1 MAGPV
6 QVDLKSGGLKLWTDG
21 DVANKLNGLALVAD
35 VLEGEKRAGAVVMLR
50 AVCATFGLKVELEEK
65 A

>member
-6 QVDLKSGGLKLWTDG
+6 RVDPKSGGLKMWTDG

-35 VLEGEKRAGAVVMLR
+35 VLEGEKREGAVVMMK
-50 AVCATFGLKVELEEK
+50 AVCASFGLKVELEEK